1 MIKRGT
7 DFKYGSVVSIGEP
20 ELIPEG
26 NWPFKEPEKSTA
38 LDEDQDAK
46 ERAAAQAELDRIRA
60 AKSGLKALP
69 AALATEMAKGTWERD
84 EDFIKAQ
91 KRQLEIDANMSPPG
105 ALRLPAKL
113 EAARWKWKIE
123 DKAFERQAQF
133 RRIHIIQ
140 VDMNALLQ
148 PEADNFFPGTSIE
161 RPSVTKRRDEE
172 GCHMGILIS
181 AGLTALDELHSH
193 GTELGNLVG
202 FIRNA
207 PMRHTY
213 SRSEHGE
220 SYYLVLNAGD
230 ITCDETLG
238 QELIAGKRYI
248 VDEGGESGY
257 CHVLGGQK
265 KKAEVFQSEHW

>member
-1 MIKRGT
+1 MISRGT
-7 DFKYGSVVSIGEP
+7 DFKNGTIVSIGEP
-20 ELIPEG
+20 DAVQS
-26 NWPFKEPEKSTA
+26 WPFNEPEKTSSWD
-38 LDEDQDAK
+38 DEAEQK
-46 ERAAAQAELDRIRA
+46 KREAADAELLAIRTR
-60 AKSGLKALP
+60 GMPKAL
-69 AALATEMAKGTWERD
+69 AAEMAKGTWERD

-105 ALRLPAKL
+105 ALRLPPKL

-148 PEADNFFPGTSIE
+148 PDADNFFPGTSIE

-181 AGLTALDELHSH
+181 AGLAALDELASH